1 MGSEELA
8 MSATTGVTL
17 EQLLKGFGAAG
28 LDLTKRGPSRA
39 DHMNQAK
46 AEMKKAKDSRKEAAK
61 CIKSAHGLLKAHYLA
76 KDALVKA
83 GKKDEAEKEE
93 LDMGKVM
100 GELQKAFGALEMNKT
115 FFKAA
120 GESFSKAAGRIGGS
134 GTVEDSAPDYQV
146 PPGVKTL
153 SQSQLTEGTPPMFQL
168 DGPALK
174 AAQAA
179 GLVTKSEAEALA
191 KTAALEAEN
200 KLLRAMPA
208 ATGGNQRP
216 AAFDM
221 SKMSGS
227 NRATTGDI
235 LEGIDAAAFQSPNE
249 DVRNSAM
256 SKMVGNFIM
265 KTPGRSVHDPAFQG
279 AAGAGRSS

>member
-1 MGSEELA
+1 M
-8 MSATTGVTL
+8 
-17 EQLLKGFGAAG
+17 
-28 LDLTKRGPSRA
+28 DLTKRRPSRM

-46 AEMKKAKDSRKEAAK
+46 AEMKKARDSRKEAAK

-76 KDALVKA
+76 KDALAKA
-83 GKKDEAEKEE
+83 GKKDEAAKEE
-93 LDMGKVM
+93 LDMAKVM

-120 GESFSKAAGRIGGS
+120 GESFTKAAGRIGGA
-134 GTVEDSAPDYQV
+134 GTVEDSSPDYQV
-146 PPGVKTL
+146 PSGVKTL
-153 SQSQLTEGTPPMFQL
+153 TQSELTNNQGGAPLVYQL

-208 ATGGNQRP
+208 TVGLGQRP

-221 SKMSGS
+221 AKMSGS
-227 NRATTGDI
+227 NRPVTGDI
-235 LEGIDAAAFQSPNE
+235 LEGIDPASFQSPNE
-249 DVRNSAM
+249 DTRNNAM

-265 KTPGRSVHDPAFQG
+265 KTPGRSVFDPAFHG
-279 AAGAGRSS
+279 VAGAGKSA